1 MDHKNT
7 FSLVKELEKLNS
19 SKSKHSLSGAIITLI
34 IAIIFLSAL
43 FYKILSFQSENSSVW
58 VLIVFFVISIIMM
71 LQSIFIIIN
80 HRTDKI
86 ISIIV
91 QAVLEIAK
99 SK

>member
-1 MDHKNT
+1 MDSENT
-7 FSLVKELEKLNS
+7 FSLVKELEKINS
-19 SKSKHSLSGAIITLI
+19 SKSKYSLSGAIITLI

-80 HRTDKI
+80 HRINKI

>member
-1 MDHKNT
+1 MDPEKT
-7 FSLVKELEKLNS
+7 FSLVKELEKINS
-19 SKSKHSLSGAIITLI
+19 SKSKYSLSGAIITLI
-34 IAIIFLSAL
+34 VAIIFLSAL
-43 FYKILSFQSENSSVW
+43 FYKILSFQSQNSSVW

-86 ISIIV
+86 ISTIV

-99 SK
+99 GK

>member
-1 MDHKNT
+1 MDSENT
-7 FSLVKELEKLNS
+7 FSLVKELKKINS
-19 SKSKHSLSGAIITLI
+19 SKSKYSLSGAIITLI
-34 IAIIFLSAL
+34 VAIIFLSAL

-86 ISIIV
+86 ISTIV